1 VYPRIAEP
9 RIRAALRDTRVVA
22 ISGPRQSGK
31 TTLARHFAK
40 GGRKFVTLDDQ
51 STLDAA
57 KSDPVLFIRDL
68 DRAVIDE
75 VQRAP
80 DLLVAIKKSVDE
92 DQRSGRFLLTG
103 SANLLTIKTI
113 HESLA
118 GRVEVIPL
126 LPLSRSEQLRIK
138 KPQFIASAFR
148 GNVPGPAELLYEDQL
163 TRLVMTG
170 GYPEAM
176 RRRDERR
183 RQDWYRAYIKS
194 IVERDLPEI
203 SNLAKPGQIPRV
215 LQIAAQFAGQLTNL
229 SEIGR
234 NAGIDHKTA
243 EHYVRVLEQL
253 YLVQRVPPWSR
264 NELSRLVKTPKLHFI
279 DSGLLAAMRG
289 HSSVRL
295 RANRTALG
303 ALLESFVF
311 SELLKLSAWAEEHVT
326 LFHYRDRDQLEVD
339 FVLEDSAGEVIGIEV
354 KSAATVT
361 RRDFVG
367 LERVASAAGAAFK
380 QGIVLYDG
388 HQTLPFGDR
397 LRAAPISV
405 LWA

>member
-1 VYPRIAEP
+1 MYSRIAEP
-9 RIRAALRDTRVVA
+9 QIRTALRDTRVVA

-31 TTLARHFAK
+31 TTLARRFAK
-40 GGRKFVTLDDQ
+40 QGRSFVTLDNQ
-51 STLDAA
+51 STLAAA
-57 KSDPVLFIRDL
+57 KSDPVAFIRGL

-80 DLLVAIKKSVDE
+80 DLLLAIKQSVDE
-92 DQRSGRFLLTG
+92 DRRPGRFLLTG

-118 GRVEVIPL
+118 GRVEIVPL
-126 LPLSRSEQLRIK
+126 YPLGRSEQLGIK
-138 KPQFIASAFR
+138 HPQFIAKAFR
-148 GNVPGPAELLYEDQL
+148 GAVPDTAEAMSREKLSDWV
-163 TRLVMTG
+163 TAG
-170 GYPEAM
+170 GYPEAIK
-176 RRRDERR
+176 RRSERR

-203 SNLAKPGQIPRV
+203 SNLAKPDQIPRV

-234 NAGIDHKTA
+234 SVGLDHKTA
-243 EHYVRVLEQL
+243 DHYVRVLEQL
-253 YLVQRVPPWSR
+253 YLIQRVQPWSR

-279 DSGLLAAMRG
+279 DSGLLTAMRG
-289 HSSVRL
+289 YSLSRL
-295 RANRTALG
+295 RADRTPFG
-303 ALLESFVF
+303 ALLESFIF
-311 SELLKLSAWAEEHVT
+311 SELLKLAAWTEELVT

-339 FVLEDSAGEVIGIEV
+339 FVLENSAGEIVGIEV
-354 KSAATVT
+354 KSAASVT
-361 RRDFVG
+361 RRDFQG
-367 LERVASAAGAAFK
+367 LERVASAAGSAFK

-388 HQTLPFGDR
+388 VQTLSFAEN
-397 LRAAPISV
+397 LRAVPISA

>member
-1 VYPRIAEP
+1 MYPRIAEP
-9 RIRAALRDTRVVA
+9 RIRAALRDTRVVT

-40 GGRKFVTLDDQ
+40 HGRKFVTLDDQ

-57 KSDPVLFIRDL
+57 KSDPVSFIRIL

-80 DLLVAIKKSVDE
+80 DLLLAIKKSVDE

-126 LPLSRSEQLRIK
+126 LPLSHSEQLRIK
-138 KPQFIASAFR
+138 KPQFIAGAFR
-148 GNVPGPAELLYEDQL
+148 GNVPGPAELLSEDQL
-163 TRLVMTG
+163 IRLVMAG

-176 RRRDERR
+176 RRSDERR

-234 NAGIDHKTA
+234 SAGLDHKTA
-243 EHYVRVLEQL
+243 EHYIRVLEQL

-264 NELSRLVKTPKLHFI
+264 NELSRLVRTPKLHFI

-295 RANRTALG
+295 RANRTAFG

-311 SELLKLSAWAEEHVT
+311 SELLKLSAWTEEHVT

-339 FVLEDSAGEVIGIEV
+339 FILENSAGEVIGIEV

-388 HQTLPFGDR
+388 HQTLPFGER
-397 LRAAPISV
+397 LRAAPMSV